1 MKQTNKKGPH
11 NMRQVGQAG
20 KQAGEPQTQGITMSC
35 LSGAPQPGL
44 ALDPWLAVGQWSWG
58 RV

>member
-1 MKQTNKKGPH
+1 
-11 NMRQVGQAG
+11 MRQVGQAG

>member
-1 MKQTNKKGPH
+1 
-11 NMRQVGQAG
+11 MRQVGQAG

-58 RV
+58 GYDGEGMGLASV